1 MWAQRSATADS
12 VRPTMP
18 RVAIVGGGG
27 GVGASLAFNLL
38 IAPGDYDVVL
48 LDERS
53 QMVSSHVLDL
63 EQVLEQGATGSVRGG
78 DRDDIAAADILVI
91 AAATPLTVNDSRM
104 VYLHANARIVASVL
118 DRVPP
123 GWGGIL
129 VIVTNPVD
137 PLCTLAQLTTG
148 IDRRRVLGYTL
159 NDTLRLRTGIARS
172 LGIEPARVSAWSLG
186 EHGPLAVH
194 LLDRV
199 SVDGEP
205 VQLTIAQ
212 REQAVEFVGGWYA
225 RHVALDSGRS
235 STWTSGLGLA
245 RMIGAIRY
253 GDAEPWPAS
262 VMLAAEYGI
271 DGVSVSVPVS
281 LGPGGAERI
290 HDWELTDD
298 QRRALH
304 AAARCIREAAEAIG
318 ARGAV
323 A

>member
-1 MWAQRSATADS
+1 
-12 VRPTMP
+12 MP
-18 RVAIVGGGG
+18 RVVIVGGGG

-38 IAPGDYDVVL
+38 LAAGDYEVVL
-48 LDERS
+48 VDERS
-53 QMVSSHVLDL
+53 EMVSSHVLDL
-63 EQVLEQGATGSVRGG
+63 EQVLEQGATGSIRGG
-78 DRDDIAAADILVI
+78 SDADIAGADILVI
-91 AAATPLTVNDSRM
+91 GAATALTVNDSRM

-118 DRVPP
+118 ERVPE
-123 GWGGIL
+123 GWGGVL
-129 VIVTNPVD
+129 VIFTNPVD
-137 PLCTLAQLTTG
+137 PLCTFAQVMTG

-159 NDTLRLRTGIARS
+159 NDTLRLRTGVARS

-199 SVDGEP
+199 RVDGEP
-205 VQLTIAQ
+205 VELTTAQ
-212 REQAVEFVGGWYA
+212 RTQAVEFVGNWYL
-225 RHVALDSGRS
+225 RHVGLDSGRS

-245 RMIGAIRY
+245 RMLAAIGS
-253 GDAEPWPAS
+253 GDHEPWPAS
-262 VMLAAEYGI
+262 VMLAGEYGI

-290 HDWELTDD
+290 HEWELTGD
-298 QRRALH
+298 QRRALD
-304 AAARCIREAAEAIG
+304 AAARYIREAAEAIG